1 MSEVQLECAV
11 CGREAPQPGSPELAG
26 WDGGELLAEGPVE
39 DPSVLSLV
47 CPECHAEL
55 VEYEEGGDEG

>member
-1 MSEVQLECAV
+1 M